1 MKKTPFNT
9 KNKWRLSA
17 FLSTLAMV
25 TCCSIAGIA
34 QEMVL
39 VSNATKL
46 AEKEYRLTE
55 AKANQMGAIWSP
67 SYIDLKQDFTIKAE
81 LYFGTDDFGGAD
93 GIAFVLQPNC
103 TGAGSPGGGLGY
115 QGITPSL
122 AIEFDTYQNAAE
134 NGDPQQDHISV
145 MKNGVVDHNADYN
158 KEKRKYISTS
168 GQFENYEIGAY
179 LNLTIGW
186 TAITKKLILSFQ
198 RNDQVGLVNE
208 IVIND
213 EDIINTFFNGNNLV
227 FWGFTASTGAAFN
240 EQKVKITSASVHKI
254 NPFTVKSESGAG
266 KKDGEIQMKMTG
278 GNPPFSYS
286 FSAGG
291 FQSDPKKTGLS
302 ANTYKVIAKDSRGCE
317 SKFDIEVPQL
327 QANCETSFF
336 FSDAPKVGSNNK
348 QATGIIKGINYTYT
362 SDKVIQ
368 LADFSKPD
376 NTIDPSL
383 KGTKLSMQANYPKAL
398 NIQDGS
404 AVFNADEITKLSTAV
419 QIKNTEITKNTI
431 TFSSPVD
438 NPVLYFSSIGSK
450 GLKVPIRFSS
460 PVKLLGSQGVV
471 EISAD
476 GMTVT
481 GEEGVAIVGI
491 TGKATSIVFEYTVPE
506 NACFFFFGASFT
518 DCNPTCDNSH
528 YIKDEV
534 KYTKEI
540 MKPATGDIRLKQ
552 GEKMISGNGEYHMRI
567 TSDERMVIEKI
578 LATTE
583 CGGKTVVTESREV
596 WETPKGRDGNWESK
610 TVFKFGYDGNICFLN
625 LGKSQAWCLSFDV
638 IGNPYTSCKKLVLT
652 DDGRLVLVGQNDQ
665 EIWTS
670 TPKPIVP
677 DITDKSGN
685 WAYGYGGPGDSFT
698 KFEQEKKEDA
708 ITRNFKT
715 GDGWWSIAQNTSITP
730 ITDVESITYPPK
742 TDGAFIFHPG
752 SESNQSTK
760 ARFTASTDGTYT
772 FNTLWKLVD
781 LQGTKVN
788 VEIYTNA
795 ISTSKDQGKQ
805 YATVFKK
812 VLSNTLL
819 EKTIYN
825 EFEVVLKT
833 GEWVSIEVE
842 NGGDGHSNDSTLV
855 EMSSVKSK

>member
-17 FLSTLAMV
+17 FFLTLSMV

-39 VSNATKL
+39 VSKATKL

-55 AKANQMGAIWSP
+55 ANANQMGAIWSP
-67 SYIDLKQDFTIKAE
+67 SYIDLKQDFTVEAK
-81 LYFGTDDFGGAD
+81 LYFGTDDGGAD

-115 QGITPSL
+115 QSITPSL

-134 NGDPQQDHISV
+134 NGDPQPDHISV
-145 MKNGVVDHNADYN
+145 MKNGVVNHKGDYN
-158 KEKRKYISTS
+158 KDKSVFKPIN
-168 GQFENYEIGAY
+168 NYETGEYFDVKIR
-179 LNLTIGW
+179 W
-186 TAITKKLILSFQ
+186 TAITKKLILSFVPLSGGGMS
-198 RNDQVGLVNE
+198 DVT
-208 IVIND
+208 VID
-213 EDIINTFFNGNNLV
+213 GEDIINTFFNGNNLV

-278 GNPPFSYS
+278 GNSPFSYS

-291 FQSDPKKTGLS
+291 FQSDPKKAGLS
-302 ANTYKVIAKDSRGCE
+302 ADTYKVIAKDSRGCE

-383 KGTKLSMQANYPKAL
+383 KGTKLSMQANYPRASNL
-398 NIQDGS
+398 QDGS

-540 MKPATGDIRLKQ
+540 MKPATGDIRLKP

-567 TSDERMVIEKI
+567 TSDGRMVIEKI

-583 CGGKTVVTESREV
+583 CGGKTVVTESREI
-596 WETPKGRDGNWESK
+596 WETPKGVDSNWENK
-610 TVFKFGYDGNICFLN
+610 TSFKFGYDCNICFLSLEKN
-625 LGKSQAWCLSFDV
+625 RHWCATFGAKDSMYNK
-638 IGNPYTSCKKLVLT
+638 ISSCKKLVLT
-652 DDGRLVLVGQNDQ
+652 DDGRLVIVGQDDQ

-677 DITDKSGN
+677 DITVKSGN